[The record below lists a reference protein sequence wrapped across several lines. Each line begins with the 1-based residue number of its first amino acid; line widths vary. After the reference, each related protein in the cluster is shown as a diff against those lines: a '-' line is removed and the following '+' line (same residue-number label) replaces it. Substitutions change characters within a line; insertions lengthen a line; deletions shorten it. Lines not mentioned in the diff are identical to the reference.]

1 LPLTTPNRI
10 TEPYHTNP
18 RRIAGNQ
25 SGADL
30 VARPAIVVALPP
42 DEHAPVSAELRAA
55 GFDILS
61 VGRPD
66 ELEAILTSRR
76 DVAVAILD
84 GENDFDTTLEFYA
97 LLHDGGRKIPALMVL
112 SPRSLERLSAG
123 PSVVSTSDEF
133 FTRPYSVE
141 ALRWR
146 VEAMCIRSVTID
158 DGSGPVIQSEG
169 IEIGDW
175 QHQATVIA
183 VFNPKGGVGKT
194 TIATSLAA
202 TLQLNRG
209 QRVLLIDADT
219 VTGHVAT
226 SLGLEQIRTV
236 ADSWRDELEGGPV
249 ETLLQLASTHQSGMS
264 VVALTASPLNT
275 EILEADRVAEAIA
288 ISRRGFDFIVLDL
301 HPSYGPLN
309 QALFALADRI
319 LVPVTPDVPAL
330 RAAVQLRD
338 LATELGIAD
347 RLALV
352 VNRANSGV
360 SVEDMERTVG
370 MSALALIRS
379 GGLLFVRAANE
390 GRTVIEMYPKERIT
404 ADFEALADQL
414 VKTPPAPAPVVKTS
428 FRLFGSRAKDLAVQG
443 GR

>member
-1 LPLTTPNRI
+1 
-10 TEPYHTNP
+10 
-18 RRIAGNQ
+18 
-25 SGADL
+25 

-42 DEHAPVSAELRAA
+42 DEQAPVVAELRAA
-55 GFDILS
+55 GFETLS
-61 VGRPD
+61 VGQPD
-66 ELEAILTSRR
+66 ELEALLGSRR

-84 GENDFDTTLEFYA
+84 GESDFDTSLEYYA
-97 LLHDGGRKIPALMVL
+97 LLRDGGREIPALMVL
-112 SPRSLERLSAG
+112 SPRSLDRLSAG
-123 PSVVSTSDEF
+123 PSRASVGDEF
-133 FTRPYSVE
+133 FTRPYSVDS
-141 ALRWR
+141 LRWR

-158 DGSGPVIQSEG
+158 NGSGPIIQSEG

-194 TIATSLAA
+194 TVAVSLAA

-226 SLGLEQIRTV
+226 SLGIEQVRTV

-249 ETLLQLASTHQSGMS
+249 ETLLDLASTHQSGMS
-264 VVALTASPLNT
+264 VVALTASPLN
-275 EILEADRVAEAIA
+275 LEVLDPQRIAEAISA
-288 ISRRGFDFIVLDL
+288 SRRGFDFIVIDL

-309 QALFALADRI
+309 QALFGVADRI

-360 SVEDMERTVG
+360 SVADMERTVG
-370 MSALALIRS
+370 MPALALIRS

-404 ADFEALADQL
+404 ADFDGLADRL
-414 VKTPPAPAPVVKTS
+414 LNTPPAAIPAPKAA
-428 FRLFGSRAKDLAVQG
+428 FKLFGNRAKDPA
-443 GR
+443 RA